1 VEIELVAKMPA
12 DAPVLVVGAH
22 EGRKLNAAAA
32 ALDRQIGGRL
42 RKAMAGGRFTGA
54 AGQSLDLVAPAGFAG
69 RRAILIGL
77 GKPRE
82 MNVLAAQD
90 LGGRIET
97 ILANAGEAEAVAA
110 LDLSGDLPAHLAF
123 GARLSSQRF
132 LKLRTHARPGDPKPV
147 RRLAILAKGKGAARL
162 FDRMDGLAS
171 AVGTARTLVNEPANL
186 LGPEEFVRR
195 ARALTK
201 LGVKVEVLEEPALRR
216 LGMGALLAVGSGS
229 ERRPRVLVLRWKG
242 RGAKKPRGTNKGP
255 LAFVGKGVVFDA
267 GGLGIKK
274 ADGME
279 AMKADMAGAAAV
291 VGVIQALA
299 SRKAPIDAVGVCA
312 LVENLPSNMS
322 YRPGDI
328 LKTMSGQTIEVI
340 DTDAEGRLILSDA
353 LYYTVDRFKPRAV
366 MDLAT
371 LTYAVG
377 AALGHYHAG
386 VLSNNDA
393 LVKRLI
399 AAGEKTGEKLWRLP
413 IGSEYDANLESGIA
427 DLRQVASN
435 EETADAIHGAQLL
448 QHFIGDTPWAHL
460 DIAYTGMFA
469 NKERPTQP
477 KGATGFGVRLLDAL
491 AEGYEG

>member
-1 VEIELVAKMPA
+1 MKIELVSRP
-12 DAPVLVVGAH
+12 PVDTPVIVVGSY
-22 EGRKLNAAAA
+22 EGRRLAPSAA
-32 ALDRQIGGRL
+32 ALDRKLGGRI

-54 AGQSLDLVAPAGFAG
+54 ADNSLDLVAPEGFG
-69 RRAILIGL
+69 GHRVILVGL
-77 GKPRE
+77 GKQAALGA
-82 MNVLAAQD
+82 LAAQD
-90 LGGRIET
+90 VGGRIET
-97 ILANAGEAEAVAA
+97 LLATQGEAEAAID
-110 LDLSGDLPAHLAF
+110 LNLSGDLSAHVGF
-123 GARLSSQRF
+123 GALLASQRF
-132 LKLRTHARPGDPKPV
+132 MKLRTRPQPNDPKPV
-147 RRLAILAKGKGAARL
+147 RRISIVSKGASAKRL
-162 FDRMDGLAS
+162 LGRLEGLAA

-186 LGPEEFVRR
+186 LGPEDFVRR

-216 LGMGALLAVGSGS
+216 LGMGALLAVGAGS

-242 RGAKKPRGTNKGP
+242 RGARKAPI
-255 LAFVGKGVVFDA
+255 AFVGKGVVFDA
-267 GGLGIKK
+267 GGLDIKK

-299 SRKAPIDAVGVCA
+299 TRKAPIDAVGVCA

-353 LYYTVDRFKPRAV
+353 LYFTVSRFKPRAV

-393 LVKRLI
+393 LVKRLV

-413 IGSEYDANLESGIA
+413 IGPEYDANLESGIA

-435 EETADAIHGAQLL
+435 EETADVVHGAQLL

-469 NKERPTQP
+469 NKEKPTQP

-491 AEGYEG
+491 AEGYQG

>member
-1 VEIELVAKMPA
+1 MKIELVSRLPA
-12 DAPVLVVGAH
+12 ATPVLVVGAF
-22 EGRKLNAAAA
+22 EGRKLAPSAV
-32 ALDRQIGGRL
+32 ALDRRLGGRI
-42 RKAMAGGRFTGA
+42 RKAVTGGRFTGA
-54 AGQSLDLVAPAGFAG
+54 AGQSLDLVAPAGFDG
-69 RRAILIGL
+69 HRVILIGL
-77 GKPRE
+77 GKQGAL
-82 MNVLAAQD
+82 NALAAQD
-90 LGGRIET
+90 AGGRIET
-97 ILANAGEAEAVAA
+97 ILAGLGEGEAAVD
-110 LDLSGDLPAHLAF
+110 LNLSGDLPAQVAF
-123 GARLSSQRF
+123 GALLASQRF
-132 LKLRTHARPGDPKPV
+132 MKLRTRPQPHDPKPV
-147 RRLAILAKGKGAARL
+147 RQLSIVAKGASAQRLLGRLA
-162 FDRMDGLAS
+162 GLAA
-171 AVGTARTLVNEPANL
+171 AVGTTRTLVNEPANL
-186 LGPEEFVRR
+186 LGPEDFARR
-195 ARALTK
+195 ARALTR

-216 LGMGALLAVGSGS
+216 LGMGALLAVGAGS

-242 RGAKKPRGTNKGP
+242 PKAHKAPI
-255 LAFVGKGVVFDA
+255 AFVGKGVVFDA
-267 GGLGIKK
+267 GGLDIKK

-299 SRKAPIDAVGVCA
+299 TRKAPIQAVGVCA

-386 VLSNNDA
+386 VLSNNDVLA
-393 LVKRLI
+393 KRLI

-413 IGSEYDANLESGIA
+413 IGPEYDANLESSIA
-427 DLRQVASN
+427 DLRQVATN
-435 EETADAIHGAQLL
+435 EETADAVHGAQLL
-448 QHFIGDTPWAHL
+448 QHFIGGTPWAHL

>member
-1 VEIELVAKMPA
+1 K
-12 DAPVLVVGAH
+12 
-22 EGRKLNAAAA
+22 
-32 ALDRQIGGRL
+32 Q
-42 RKAMAGGRFTGA
+42 
-54 AGQSLDLVAPAGFAG
+54 
-69 RRAILIGL
+69 
-77 GKPRE
+77 
-82 MNVLAAQD
+82 
-90 LGGRIET
+90 
-97 ILANAGEAEAVAA
+97 
-110 LDLSGDLPAHLAF
+110 
-123 GARLSSQRF
+123 
-132 LKLRTHARPGDPKPV
+132 
-147 RRLAILAKGKGAARL
+147 
-162 FDRMDGLAS
+162 
-171 AVGTARTLVNEPANL
+171 
-186 LGPEEFVRR
+186 
-195 ARALTK
+195 
-201 LGVKVEVLEEPALRR
+201 LRR
-216 LGMGALLAVGSGS
+216 LGMGALLAVGAGS
-229 ERRPRVLVLRWKG
+229 VRRPRLLVLRWKG
-242 RGAKKPRGTNKGP
+242 PKAKKGRGP
-255 LAFVGKGVVFDA
+255 IAFVGKGVVFDA

-299 SRKAPIDAVGVCA
+299 ARKAPIEAVGVCA

-377 AALGHYHAG
+377 ESRGLSPAG
-386 VLSNNDA
+386 VLSNNDG

-399 AAGEKTGEKLWRLP
+399 AAGEKPGERLWRLP
-413 IGSEYDANLESGIA
+413 IGPEYDANLESGIA

-460 DIAYTGMFA
+460 DIAYTGMF
-469 NKERPTQP
+469 
-477 KGATGFGVRLLDAL
+477 
-491 AEGYEG
+491 